1 MCNCGKTTQQEQQ
14 FTVTYPNGKTETVQG
29 ETAAKIKITVAGGG
43 RYEAT
48 TR

>member
-1 MCNCGKTTQQEQQ
+1 MCNCGKGVQAQQE

-29 ETAAKIKITVAGGG
+29 ENAAKIKVTVAGGG
-43 RYEAT
+43 RYEVK